1 MEKFFLNELQYVIL
15 TLNYWKGHF
24 HTFIHLI
31 NKYIYIRVLL
41 HLFSSLG
48 KYPEMSEQSVV
59 ILMDF
64 NGEHIG
70 VLIIHSLHQV
80 KHLTRTSLR
89 ILHFNGINYM

>member
-15 TLNYWKGHF
+15 TLNYWIGHI
-24 HTFIHLI
+24 HTL

-64 NGEHIG
+64 NGEHLG
-70 VLIIHSLHQV
+70 VFIIHSLHQV

-89 ILHFNGINYM
+89 ILHFNGTNYM